1 MCYFNAHPHVSVRKK
16 YEQIEKEV
24 KKILENKK
32 KDQRTLISQNSKV
45 KQAKIIEKHIE
56 DNQDNIC
63 TGL

>member
-1 MCYFNAHPHVSVRKK
+1 M
-16 YEQIEKEV
+16 

-63 TGL
+63 TGLESCGYNKRY